1 MSLILEVLDGPQSG
15 QKIPLETASYL
26 NWKQDIIELG
36 NEAPGESH
44 ALLSKNTKGLLF
56 LESASDGI
64 QLEINSAKV
73 KKIHLVPGVH
83 FKMNGISLRVI
94 FENPE
99 LIIPSNAEPA
109 VTEVDLGDAKP
120 PAEKVPVSAKT
131 QEQSTSAKKSWRS
144 LISEKLKELDVK
156 NSDPLQ
162 VSAFSPALELEF
174 VKGLWSEKK
183 IPLFFGPRLAGFGHL
198 DLDLEDPE
206 IPHLA
211 FEIIPRA
218 DGGAEIINRAG
229 FKVFLNKK
237 PFEKQKLKNGDQIEI
252 GISIIQVNFL
262 ENQ

>member
-1 MSLILEVLDGPQSG
+1 MNLILEILDGPQTG
-15 QKIPLETASYL
+15 EKMAIETAAFL
-26 NWKQDIIELG
+26 NWKQDIIELSS
-36 NEAPGESH
+36 EAQSDFH
-44 ALLSKNTKGLLF
+44 ASLSKNTKGLLF

-109 VTEVDLGDAKP
+109 LTEVDLDDVKSS
-120 PAEKVPVSAKT
+120 AEKAPVSTKA
-131 QEQSTSAKKSWRS
+131 QEQSAPAKKSWRS
-144 LISEKLKELDVK
+144 LISEKLKEMDVK
-156 NSDPLQ
+156 NSEPLQ
-162 VSAFSPALELEF
+162 VRAFAPALELEF

-211 FEIIPRA
+211 FEIIPGI
-218 DGGAEIINRAG
+218 DGSAEIINRAG

-237 PFEKQKLKNGDQIEI
+237 PFEKQKLKNGDLIEI